1 MSGFDDLLQQSS
13 RALEENPFEDPF
25 ARPRAGSPDPWST
38 YTHQSTAL
46 DSPAFEFDTSG
57 FGGVSTTQAH
67 ELHDE
72 TLSPSAVESRAF
84 LAPAIPSDPLD
95 SANLPADDET
105 EYTTKPMTARR
116 DSGFKESIGTDPS
129 SIPSQPPASPSKSV
143 PEPDLPRTAHPTLP
157 SITSLPPSPPVQLS
171 SPVTPLSAFP
181 AESVEQIGP
190 PSPSPPSSARL
201 PQRQEVPHPSIHF
214 PIESSSSTDSDTH
227 RVITSPLDQ
236 PPVAAFAS
244 LALGG
249 ESFNGWDGAQSAFV
263 NHASIPSSVQEE
275 DDDDD
280 DDDKPLR
287 PRPVSTSFY
296 HSLTGPIHRFFA
308 SDGAC
313 RKEGKRTTS
322 YVLDKCRRSPKS
334 WGSYSCV
341 HYVHSPHQGMLRPNS
356 VQRPLF

>member
-1 MSGFDDLLQQSS
+1 MGETAQCRIIPLNPIMSGFDDLLQQSS

-38 YTHQSTAL
+38 YTHQSAVL
-46 DSPAFEFDTSG
+46 DSPAFEFDNSG

-67 ELHDE
+67 ELPDDS
-72 TLSPSAVESRAF
+72 LIPSALESHAF
-84 LAPAIPSDPLD
+84 VAPESPSDPLD

-129 SIPSQPPASPSKSV
+129 SIPSHLPASPSKSV
-143 PEPDLPRTAHPTLP
+143 PEPDPPRTAHPTLP
-157 SITSLPPSPPVQLS
+157 SITSLPASSPVQLS
-171 SPVTPLSAFP
+171 SPVTPLSAIP
-181 AESVEQIGP
+181 AESVENIGP

-201 PQRQEVPHPSIHF
+201 PQRQEAPHPSIHF
-214 PIESSSSTDSDTH
+214 PIESSSSTDSDAH

-263 NHASIPSSVQEE
+263 NHASIPSSVQGE
-275 DDDDD
+275 DDDD

-296 HSLTGPIHRFFA
+296 HSLTGPIHRCF
-308 SDGAC
+308 C
-313 RKEGKRTTS
+313 LRRRLQKRRKTNYNLCSR
-322 YVLDKCRRSPKS
+322 
-334 WGSYSCV
+334 
-341 HYVHSPHQGMLRPNS
+341 
-356 VQRPLF
+356 